1 MSTEIKSSKWIKLL
15 CSSCRKE
22 LKVVNVKNNP
32 VSEIFAEPCECNLEG
47 TCHTC
52 KWADDEEYG
61 MEYHCQHCTQ
71 SDLGN
76 FMGAW
81 YDHWEA
87 KA

>member
-52 KWADDEEYG
+52 KWADDV
-61 MEYHCQHCTQ
+61 EYHCQHCTQ

-76 FMGAW
+76 FRGAW